1 MNTWKSCTADILYY
15 DGRPTITKDEGYIVR
30 LTDESIEVAYDDDE
44 GAVCYRGKNT
54 GDGHY
59 QLTAAERNGRASLHR
74 FPGSNFM
81 EGYWNEDDSRGM
93 WRIELK

>member
-1 MNTWKSCTADILYY
+1 MNTWKCCTADILYY
-15 DGRPTITKDEGYIVR
+15 DESPTITKDEGYIVR
-30 LTDESIEVAYDDDE
+30 LTEESIEVAYDDDE
-44 GAVCYRGKNT
+44 GAVCYRGKNS

-59 QLTAAERNGRASLHR
+59 QLTATERNGRASLHC

-81 EGYWNEDDSRGM
+81 EGYWHEGDSRGM

>member
-1 MNTWKSCTADILYY
+1 MNIWKRCTADILYY
-15 DGRPTITKDEGYIVR
+15 DGRPVTTDDEGYIVR
-30 LTDESIEVAYDDDE
+30 LTEESIEVAYDDDD

-59 QLTAAERNGRASLHR
+59 QLTAAERKGRASLHR
-74 FPGSNFM
+74 FPNSNFL
-81 EGYWNEDDSRGM
+81 EGYWHEEDSMGM

>member
-1 MNTWKSCTADILYY
+1 MDTWKRCTADILYY
-15 DGRPTITKDEGYIVR
+15 DGRPAVTKDEGYIVR
-30 LTDESIEVAYDDDE
+30 ITEESIEVAYDDDD

-59 QLTAAERNGRASLHR
+59 QLTAAERNGRASLHCFR
-74 FPGSNFM
+74 NSNFL
-81 EGYWNEDDSRGM
+81 EGYWHEGDSRGM